1 MEVNFGDAATG
12 QEIRR
17 TAGRHPKGNQDAG
30 DTWIWVL
37 YPLELWQSKKRPG
50 LSVWQFLM
58 VAPES
63 ESGGF
68 CWLS

>member
-37 YPLELWQSKKRPG
+37 YPLEL
-50 LSVWQFLM
+50 
-58 VAPES
+58 
-63 ESGGF
+63 
-68 CWLS
+68 